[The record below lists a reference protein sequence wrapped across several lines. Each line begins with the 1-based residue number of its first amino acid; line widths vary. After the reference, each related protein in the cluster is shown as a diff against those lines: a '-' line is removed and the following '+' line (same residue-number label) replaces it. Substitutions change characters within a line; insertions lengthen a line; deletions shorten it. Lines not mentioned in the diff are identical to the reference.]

1 VAGSAMDGVRVVIL
15 AGGKGTRLRPYTTCF
30 PKPLMPI
37 GDMPI
42 IEVVL
47 RQLRSY
53 GFRKVT
59 VSVNHLA
66 ELIQT
71 FCGDGAKW
79 GLNIEYCTEDQPLG
93 TAGSIGLV
101 KDVTDPLLV
110 MNGDLLTTIDYS
122 EMVRSHVRSGACAT
136 IGIFDR
142 EVRIDFGVLDVDGQ
156 GDLVAYTE
164 KPRMHYAVSMGVN
177 VLSRGAL
184 DFISPGKYLDIP
196 TLMMNVKTAGRRV
209 GTFRSDCE
217 WLDIGRPDDYEQ
229 AIAEFERSKDKYLRE
244 RG

>member
-1 VAGSAMDGVRVVIL
+1 MDGVRVVIL

-53 GFRKVT
+53 GFRKIT

-79 GLNIEYCTEDQPLG
+79 GLDIQYCTEDRPLG

-164 KPRMHYAVSMGVN
+164 KPRISYAVSMGVN
-177 VLSRGAL
+177 VLSRAAL
-184 DFISPGKYLDIP
+184 DFIPKGQYLDIP
-196 TLMMNVKTAGRRV
+196 TLMMNLKSAAKRV
-209 GTFRSDCE
+209 ATFRSDCE
-217 WLDIGRPDDYEQ
+217 WLDIGRADDYER
-229 AIAEFERSKDKYLRE
+229 AIDEFERSKSKYLRE